1 MKKQVFIFLFLATL
15 ISSCIQDD
23 IIFDT
28 VAETLRISN
37 PIDTLGLGDTFQL
50 ESRFTNNI
58 GEVAEANIQWSSS
71 APDIINVDN
80 TGLLSGL
87 SQGNA
92 EIFAEVTLPD
102 NRFVADTLPILV
114 ADQTTTVEVLNRS
127 GAIKTTTFYTL
138 EGDFEI
144 TQVGDDL
151 NIEFA
156 SNYEASR
163 SLPGLYVYL
172 TNNPNTVNGALEIGR
187 VEVFQ
192 GVHSYL
198 VEDVDI
204 KEYDYLF
211 YFCKPFRVK
220 VGDGLIQDN

>member
-50 ESRFTNNI
+50 ETRFTNNI